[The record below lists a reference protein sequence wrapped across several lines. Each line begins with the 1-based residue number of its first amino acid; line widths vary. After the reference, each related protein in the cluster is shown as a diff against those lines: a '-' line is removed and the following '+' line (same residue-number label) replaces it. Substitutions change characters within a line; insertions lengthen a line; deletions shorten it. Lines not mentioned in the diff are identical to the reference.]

1 MAYIIN
7 KFNGTQLL
15 SVEDGT
21 VDNTTDIK
29 FVGKNYSGYGEIQNE
44 NMLHLMEHFAGTA
57 APTKAIPGQI
67 WFDSSLNKL
76 KFYTGANWK
85 ATGGAQVSATE
96 PTGLTTGD
104 LWFKSDTNQIYVRT
118 AADEFELVGP
128 QAAGSGTTQ
137 LKSVTV
143 QDNGNVEHAIVVA
156 LVEDNAQFIIS
167 DSEFTLKSSQ
177 AATVPVGVNAT
188 NFPKVKKGITLLNTS
203 TLGITTDAGQT
214 DEPVI
219 WGTASDALRLG
230 GILASDYITVNDTD
244 FTSLVT
250 FADAGFKVGDDR
262 DLAVKIVDGNIA
274 SIQNE
279 VGEEIRLGAKLTT
292 DPSPKYLVKIINSAS
307 EKGLLPYAYD
317 AVDTS
322 LQYNLGSS
330 TLKWNEIHGVSFKG
344 TADQANLLQ
353 VGSAYRSASNTWTDA
368 SQNDTVAV
376 RDSSGNIVANEFTG
390 VASRARYAD
399 LAEKYT
405 TGETELPAGTA
416 VAVGADDCCEV
427 VPAKSSDICIGVVST
442 DPAYMMNSEAE
453 GQYIGLKGRVPV
465 RVKGAVKK
473 GQAVYAWEDGVCST
487 IQTTA
492 LVGVALESNSNE
504 EEKLVE
510 CVLKT

>member
-44 NMLHLMEHFAGTA
+44 NMLHLMEHFAGTS

-128 QAAGSGTTQ
+128 QAAGTGATQ
-137 LKSVTV
+137 LRSVTV
-143 QDNGNVEHAIVVA
+143 QDNGNTEHAIVVA

-177 AATVPVGVNAT
+177 AATVPTGVNAT

-230 GILASDYITVNDTD
+230 GVLASDYITVNDTD

-262 DLAVKIVDGNIA
+262 DLAIKIVSGNVA

-279 VGEEIRLGAKLTT
+279 VGEEIRIGSKLTT
-292 DPSPKYLVKIINSAS
+292 DTSAKYLVKIINSAS
-307 EKGLLPYAYD
+307 EKGMFPYAYD

-330 TLKWNEIHGVSFKG
+330 TLKWNEVHGVSFKG
-344 TADQANLLQ
+344 TADQANALL
-353 VGSAYRSASNTWTDA
+353 VGSSYFSAAVDETA
-368 SQNDTVAV
+368 SSIAV

-473 GQAVYAWEDGVCST
+473 GQAVYAWEDGVCGT
-487 IQTTA
+487 IQTNA
-492 LVGVALESNSNE
+492 LVGVALESNNSD